1 MELVFFH
8 FFSRR
13 LSSFSSIP
21 RSVSFSLLL
30 FYYQMQHT
38 KNALRWAVTA
48 TDPIT
53 QTFHILV
60 HLLRYTPF
68 SAIFHALISIFT
80 SLIEFCWQLS
90 FFLEPIWISVC
101 VCVCSCAS
109 AGI

>member
-30 FYYQMQHT
+30 LYYQMQHT

-53 QTFHILV
+53 ETFHILV

-68 SAIFHALISIFT
+68 SCFDFHIHEFDRVLLATFIFLRT
-80 SLIEFCWQLS
+80 NLDQ
-90 FFLEPIWISVC
+90 C